1 MAIKK
6 LIEYLPPILQDFAEF
21 KALFAAEQTETNGL
35 RTAIEQMSADSFLDT
50 ASEQAVRR
58 YEKILNINPTT
69 GQSIGDR
76 KSALIA
82 KWRTVGKVDL
92 KMLQN
97 IADSWK
103 NGETDVSFAEG
114 KIKLTFVG
122 DYGVPS
128 NINTLIKALNEVKP
142 AHLPLEYNFKYLLI
156 KEIHGVM
163 NLTQVETQKLSK
175 FAGGAFNE

>member
-50 ASEQAVRR
+50 ASDQAVRR

-82 KWRTVGKVDL
+82 KWRTVGKVNL

-103 NGETDVSFAEG
+103 NGEITVSFTDG

-122 DYGVPS
+122 EYGVPT
-128 NINTLIKALNEVKP
+128 NLAALKAALEEIKP
-142 AHLPLEYNFKYLLI
+142 AHLVIDYGFRYLLI
-156 KEIHGVM
+156 REIHGVM
-163 NLTQVETQKLSK
+163 TLTQIETEKLSK
-175 FAGGAFNE
+175 FAGGI